1 MSMISR
7 KAQAALAAAL
17 TLGAGMGAL
26 AQQPAANVTSGA
38 TVAPGKAV
46 MADVVKTTATVV
58 AIDSGTRAVTL
69 KRQDGKVIT
78 IIAGEEVRNFAQLKV
93 GDRVEAEYGRALAL
107 ELRKGASAK
116 SSASET
122 AATLGAPQGQK
133 PAGAA
138 VREVTVLADVV
149 AVDAAAKVVT
159 LRGPAG
165 NQMDLLVRDPAQLA
179 NIKKGDQVQAVYTE
193 SFAVKVSAA
202 PAKEGDQPKAKD
214 KEKAK

>member
-17 TLGAGMGAL
+17 TLGACMGAL

-38 TVAPGKAV
+38 AVGPGKAV

-78 IIAGEEVRNFAQLKV
+78 ITAGEEVRNFAQLKV

-107 ELRKGASAK
+107 ELRKGSTAK

-122 AATLGAPQGQK
+122 AATVGAPQGQK

-149 AVDAAAKVVT
+149 EVDTAAKVVT

-165 NQMDLLVRDPAQLA
+165 NHMDLLVRDPAQLA
-179 NIKKGDQVQAVYTE
+179 NIKKGDKVQAVYTE
-193 SFAVKVSAA
+193 SFAIKVSAA
-202 PAKEGDQPKAKD
+202 PAKEGDQPKAK
-214 KEKAK
+214 EKAK

>member
-1 MSMISR
+1 MSLINR
-7 KAQAALAAAL
+7 KAQATTLAAAL
-17 TLGAGMGAL
+17 ALGACTGAI
-26 AQQPAANVTSGA
+26 AQQPAANTSSGA
-38 TVAPGKAV
+38 AVGPGQAV

-78 IIAGEEVRNFAQLKV
+78 ITAGDEVRNFAQLKV

-107 ELRKGASAK
+107 ELRKGSGTK
-116 SSASET
+116 SNASET
-122 AATLGAPQGQK
+122 AATLAAPQGQK

-149 AVDAAAKVVT
+149 AVDVAAKVVT

-165 NQMDLLVRDPAQLA
+165 NQIDLQVRDPAQLA

-193 SFAVKVSAA
+193 SFAIKVSAA
-202 PAKEGDQPKAKD
+202 PAKEGEQPKAKA
-214 KEKAK
+214 KAK

>member
-7 KAQAALAAAL
+7 KAQATLAAAL
-17 TLGAGMGAL
+17 ALGACTGAL
-26 AQQPAANVTSGA
+26 AQQPAANTSSGA
-38 TVAPGKAV
+38 AVGPGQAV

-69 KRQDGKVIT
+69 KRQDGKVVTIT
-78 IIAGEEVRNFAQLKV
+78 AGEEVRNFAQLKV

-107 ELRKGASAK
+107 ELRKGAGAK
-116 SSASET
+116 SSANET
-122 AATLGAPQGQK
+122 AATVSAPQGQK

-193 SFAVKVSAA
+193 SFAIKVSAA
-202 PAKEGDQPKAKD
+202 PAKEGEQPKAKA
-214 KEKAK
+214 KAK